1 VSPRSSSARGRA
13 IAKLAARQRG
23 VISRAQ
29 LLETGLTRD
38 AIDNWLKSA
47 RLHPLYR
54 GVYLLGHPRS
64 IEGARELAAVLACGP
79 GSVLSHRSAATL
91 WRLLPDPGGD
101 VDITLAGRHCGA
113 KQGIRIHRL
122 AALDPRDVR
131 TLGGIPVT
139 SPPRTI
145 LDLSA
150 VVPPR
155 ELERALAEAHTRR
168 LARRNQLLPLLARCS
183 GRRGA
188 RALRTL
194 IDDDAAPALTRSEAE
209 ERLLALIRAAELP
222 APEANVRIGRHEV
235 DFLWPD
241 HGLVVEVDGFRFHS
255 SRSAFERDRLR
266 DAELGGMG
274 YRVMRITWRQIVDG
288 PEALIA
294 RISKALAAGEH
305 PRSRPR

>member
-1 VSPRSSSARGRA
+1 M
-13 IAKLAARQRG
+13 
-23 VISRAQ
+23 
-29 LLETGLTRD
+29 
-38 AIDNWLKSA
+38 
-47 RLHPLYR
+47 
-54 GVYLLGHPRS
+54 
-64 IEGARELAAVLACGP
+64 
-79 GSVLSHRSAATL
+79 HRVAT
-91 WRLLPDPGGD
+91 
-101 VDITLAGRHCGA
+101 
-113 KQGIRIHRL
+113 
-122 AALDPRDVR
+122 LDPRDVR

-145 LDLSA
+145 VDLSGA
-150 VVPPR
+150 VPPR

-168 LARRNQLLPLLARCS
+168 LAPRNQLLPLLARCS

-188 RALRTL
+188 RALRSL

-209 ERLLALIRAAELP
+209 ERLLALIREAELP

-235 DFLWPD
+235 DFLWRD

-294 RISKALAAGEH
+294 RITKALAAGEH
-305 PRSRPR
+305 ARSRPR